1 MIRNFCIAVGGGSRV
16 DAPGARRRDAED
28 GGVHRAHVVL
38 PADGALLAA
47 HQELRRVAVLLHQR
61 LRYKRLYSDAKGCES
76 WDFGWE
82 IVHAA
87 VTRRPPILLHTRVP
101 RTGSYAYDVGVR
113 DLSIIQGPFSVAPC
127 QTLSHDSQ
135 LLHRCMRACVRGP
148 SRSQCVVSLRGEV
161 GFFLAF
167 RRRHRKAV
175 SRKRLGTLST
185 ALHLTAAEEG
195 PSSQPT
201 LLQPLGLGWSACG
214 SRSQAAAVH
223 QRRQCTAP
231 SCAPVHTLH
240 HTLCGSAC
248 VTSLSAAAGWCRRR
262 R

>member
-1 MIRNFCIAVGGGSRV
+1 V

-201 LLQPLGLGWSACG
+201 PLQQHRPDQVGLGRVRAGASPVARRASRRSSCRRGSA
-214 SRSQAAAVH
+214 AL
-223 QRRQCTAP
+223 RRPAPRRTAP
-231 SCAPVHTLH
+231 CGAAPSPAMPT
-240 HTLCGSAC
+240 
-248 VTSLSAAAGWCRRR
+248 AGYRQPGCL
-262 R
+262 